1 MVYKYLE
8 DKIMTR
14 TRQVVS
20 IDEKIAKAQA
30 AVERTKERYEVAV
43 KELRI
48 LMEKKDALKKQEL
61 FKAIE
66 GSSKSYEEIFDFLM
80 SDGKGE

>member
-1 MVYKYLE
+1 MA
-8 DKIMTR
+8 R

-20 IDEKIAKAQA
+20 IDEKIAKAQV
-30 AVERTKERYEVAV
+30 AVERTKERYEGAV
-43 KELRI
+43 KELRG

-66 GSSKSYEEIFDFLM
+66 DSSKSYEEIFDFLM

>member
-1 MVYKYLE
+1 MA
-8 DKIMTR
+8 R
-14 TRQVVS
+14 TRQAAS
-20 IDEKIAKAQA
+20 IDEKIAKAQV
-30 AVERTKERYEVAV
+30 AVEKTKERYEVAV
-43 KELRI
+43 KELRS

-66 GSSKSYEEIFDFLM
+66 DSSKSYEEIYDFLM